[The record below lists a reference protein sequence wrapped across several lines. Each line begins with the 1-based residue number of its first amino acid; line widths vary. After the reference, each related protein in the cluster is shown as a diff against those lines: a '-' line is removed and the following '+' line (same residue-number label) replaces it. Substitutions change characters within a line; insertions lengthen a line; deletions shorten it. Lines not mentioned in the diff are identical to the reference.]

1 MVKGAA
7 LRCDE
12 LAAGPVAWRAVAAVT
27 DAACMDLTPPPR
39 CQWRKILAHDPK
51 VERETDAA
59 MLRAEISAVRM
70 DPDGASDATE
80 LRLRAALLPVHLRLD
95 QHAVRFF
102 QTFGARGGAERAGTE
117 SGDDYSDSEDFNAD
131 DGSTSSGDA
140 VETAASAAYFQLVEI
155 RAPSIRLDYV
165 PRDVDVAALRAGNLA
180 EALNLVPFGGVAVHL
195 RPVTLRGV
203 CGWSRLTELVVR
215 SWLEHIASTQAHTF
229 ARGLAP
235 IRSVCNVGAATKGL
249 VTTPLEFRR
258 SGRRGGAWRGAAHGA
273 ATFVKAVSREA
284 LGLGVNIAAATN
296 AVIGGV
302 EDAVVRRRGEREEM
316 PEPGTLREGVR
327 QAATTL
333 GRGLKKAASAV
344 KDGPVRVHR
353 QGGDGTAV
361 MVSAVRTAPTA
372 AVAPVAA
379 AAEAVH
385 RTLLGARNQFASAN
399 GGASRG
405 VDATRE
411 YDDVD
416 EGDVL

>member
-1 MVKGAA
+1 
-7 LRCDE
+7 
-12 LAAGPVAWRAVAAVT
+12 
-27 DAACMDLTPPPR
+27 
-39 CQWRKILAHDPK
+39 
-51 VERETDAA
+51 
-59 MLRAEISAVRM
+59 
-70 DPDGASDATE
+70 
-80 LRLRAALLPVHLRLD
+80 
-95 QHAVRFF
+95 
-102 QTFGARGGAERAGTE
+102 
-117 SGDDYSDSEDFNAD
+117 
-131 DGSTSSGDA
+131 
-140 VETAASAAYFQLVEI
+140 
-155 RAPSIRLDYV
+155 
-165 PRDVDVAALRAGNLA
+165 
-180 EALNLVPFGGVAVHL
+180 
-195 RPVTLRGV
+195 
-203 CGWSRLTELVVR
+203 
-215 SWLEHIASTQAHTF
+215 
-229 ARGLAP
+229 
-235 IRSVCNVGAATKGL
+235 
-249 VTTPLEFRR
+249 
-258 SGRRGGAWRGAAHGA
+258 
-273 ATFVKAVSREA
+273 
-284 LGLGVNIAAATN
+284 
-296 AVIGGV
+296 
-302 EDAVVRRRGEREEM
+302 VRRRVEREEM